1 MSPREKKLIL
11 FFALA
16 GFAVLNFLAIGFF
29 KTKRA
34 DVDRQ
39 KAEALVKLE
48 SAKNF
53 SASREQVTDQMEWL
67 AQHEPE
73 PAANQDVQ
81 TKLQKFSETEA
92 KNLGL
97 TIKSQKPLPTDATG
111 KHYHR
116 AKLEITVTGSEE
128 SLYRWFDRLNVP
140 DQFRIASRVRLSPNT
155 QDDTKIDCT
164 ATVEQWF
171 VPAPSA

>member
-29 KTKRA
+29 KSARA
-34 DVDRQ
+34 KVEVRKTDAR
-39 KAEALVKLE
+39 VKLE
-48 SAKNF
+48 NAEHF
-53 SASREQVTDQMEWL
+53 RASSEQVTDQMEWL
-67 AQHEPE
+67 AEHEPE

-81 TKLQKFSETEA
+81 TKLQQLAESAA
-92 KNLGL
+92 KTTGL
-97 TIKSQKPLPTDATG
+97 TIKSQKPLPTDNKGAN
-111 KHYHR
+111 YHR
-116 AKLEITVTGSEE
+116 AKLEITVTGTEE
-128 SLYRWFDRLNVP
+128 ALYKWFDRLNMP
-140 DQFRIASRVRLSPNT
+140 DQFRIASRIRLSPNT

-171 VPAPSA
+171 RPSPSA